1 MYDSDETSAVE
12 IMSEMEKLSD
22 NNRSL
27 RLALVA
33 VTFLFV
39 GMVLGY
45 FLAEPLIARRI
56 EDSVDAAV
64 RENMVA
70 IEDTISRA
78 LASGELQLA
87 EGALADAVRVA
98 LAEQR
103 EADRFAALAPL
114 YDGWEDDPY
123 FGPEDASVVMVEFSD
138 FQCGY
143 CGVFANETLPQ
154 IRAAYADRVR
164 FIYRDFPIFGELS
177 LWAALGGQCA
187 LEQGDFW
194 AFHDALFLRSDEFT
208 DSSFLFALAGEL
220 GYDAD
225 EFQSCV
231 LETRHIQE
239 VQADYSAA
247 QALGLNGTPGFYVNG
262 EFVSGAQ
269 SYETFAAM
277 LDKALAEAEAA
288 ADEG

>member
-1 MYDSDETSAVE
+1 MYDSDETSAGV
-12 IMSEMEKLSD
+12 IMSEVEKPSD

-27 RLALVA
+27 SLALVA

-39 GMVLGY
+39 GIALGY
-45 FLAEPLIARRI
+45 YLAEPLIARRI

-64 RENMVA
+64 RDNIVA
-70 IEDTISRA
+70 IEETISQV

-103 EADRFAALAPL
+103 EADRLATLAPL

-138 FQCGY
+138 FRCSY
-143 CGVFANETLPQ
+143 CGVFARETLPR
-154 IRAAYADRVR
+154 IRAEYEDRVR

-177 LWAALGGQCA
+177 YWASLGGQCA

-194 AFHDALFLRSDEFT
+194 AFHDALFLRTNEYT
-208 DSSFLFALAGEL
+208 DQSFLFTLASEL
-220 GYDAD
+220 GYEMD
-225 EFQSCV
+225 EFETCV
-231 LETRHIQE
+231 LETRYVQE
-239 VQADYSAA
+239 VQSDFTAA
-247 QALGLNGTPGFYVNG
+247 QALGLNGTPGFYVNS
-262 EFVSGAQ
+262 EFISGAQ
-269 SYETFAAM
+269 SYETFATM
-277 LDKALAEAEAA
+277 LDSALAEAEAA
-288 ADEG
+288 ASEG